1 MTKTQIL
8 KFCGDSIYPNA
19 YKASDR
25 NTPDVYR
32 TIINNVNNTN
42 RNQVFFYTRNRGI
55 NCIAMKMLQLITNKN
70 LACIE
75 NGVISYKN
83 IIYIDKEYDDK
94 RHLKIFLLHDG
105 NREDSK
111 SVINA
116 YDYTGLIVYK
126 IQDLL
131 TSIINDDYL
140 ILSFFNEI
148 EDVDIRARHS
158 CSVSYDVIKDYI
170 DTNNTIVF
178 CVKLPFTYNDV
189 TVTSKDAKE
198 LSEQSIARRSS
209 FITNGGLSKLETM
222 QNFSEVFEGYCQY
235 INKVL
240 ITYIRQREEYND
252 SL

>member
-32 TIINNVNNTN
+32 TIINNVKNTN

-55 NCIAMKMLQLITNKN
+55 NCIAMKMIQLITNKN

-105 NREDSK
+105 NSEGSK
-111 SVINA
+111 FVINA
-116 YDYTGLIVYK
+116 YDYTGLISNK
-126 IQDLL
+126 IRDLL

-158 CSVSYDVIKDYI
+158 CSVSYDIIKDYTN
-170 DTNNTIVF
+170 TNNTIVL

-209 FITNGGLSKLETM
+209 FITNGGLSNLETI
-222 QNFSEVFEGYCQY
+222 QNFSEVFGGYSQY

>member
-25 NTPDVYR
+25 NTPDIYR
-32 TIINNVNNTN
+32 TIINNVNNAN

-55 NCIAMKMLQLITNKN
+55 NCIAMKMIQLITNKN

-75 NGVISYKN
+75 NGVMSYKD
-83 IIYIDKEYDDK
+83 IMYIDKEYGDK
-94 RHLKIFLLHDG
+94 RHLKVFLLH
-105 NREDSK
+105 NEDNTSSK
-111 SVINA
+111 FITNT
-116 YDYTGLIVYK
+116 YDYTKK
-126 IQDLL
+126 ISNETRDLL
-131 TSIINDDYL
+131 NNIVNNDYL
-140 ILSFFNEI
+140 VLSIFSDITDVKIKTRHSYSISYDTI
-148 EDVDIRARHS
+148 EDFT
-158 CSVSYDVIKDYI
+158 

-189 TVTSKDAKE
+189 TVTLEDAKE
-198 LSEQSIARRSS
+198 LSQQSIERLNS
-209 FITNGGLSKLETM
+209 FTYNGGLSKLETV
-222 QNFSEVFEGYCQY
+222 QNFSEAFLGYY
-235 INKVL
+235 KYTRKEL